1 MKRIIVLLSLLL
13 CLCACLPTPEQEY
26 VVSKADDVLEQKLRA
41 TPVPIEDSVAAQQ
54 SQGSNKPVA
63 APETTDAPLSVQS
76 FPDRWDEDAEPLREY
91 VSLAFH
97 ADVRTK
103 ADGLYPVYKTRSEPI
118 TAERVIELANLLLSK
133 PVERELV
140 DAMTKDEWA
149 KEFQDYL
156 NEAAEWEQWVKEGKN
171 STGDRDD
178 TASYTAEEVAEM
190 SAWYMEQIKNAP
202 DMLDKAKVSDYTGY
216 QIGQSARYTL
226 EDGGYALIG
235 SLSNQSWNGFN
246 IVKGCRHIG
255 YIYRET
261 QYREDSREGADA
273 SMKRAAK
280 QWQVPTLSR
289 EDAEAIAYREMER
302 LGFSDF
308 SIAYGE
314 PANLYDMAENSETR
328 AASGWSFMMRR
339 DYDGYPLVAKH
350 SYSSSDL
357 LEYGD
362 GDGYAYHEPIR
373 KEGIHI
379 FVDETGILYFSY
391 DSPKTVVGKQ
401 SANVELLPFE
411 EVVRTVKTVMN
422 ACYPSMR
429 YQGRSERVIELE
441 VYRMVLTPYT
451 LHIKDSSD
459 YYEVPCWV
467 VFFDGWYGG
476 EDREQQRTQSN
487 WSADCIVINAVDGSV
502 VHEKAG
508 Y

>member
-1 MKRIIVLLSLLL
+1 MKRLIPLILSVL

-26 VVSKADDVLEQKLRA
+26 VIGKADNVLEQKLNA
-41 TPVPIEDSVAAQQ
+41 TPIPMEESVTAQQ
-54 SQGSNKPVA
+54 TTDSA
-63 APETTDAPLSVQS
+63 APVSVPEATDAPLRTQF
-76 FPDRWDEDAEPLREY
+76 FPDRWDEDATAIRDY
-91 VSLAFH
+91 VTLSVH
-97 ADVRTK
+97 ADVVSK
-103 ADGLYPVYKTRSEPI
+103 ADGLYPVYKTRSEKV
-118 TAERVIELANLLLSK
+118 TEQRVIELANQMLTK

-140 DAMTKDEWA
+140 DAMTKDDWA
-149 KEFQDYL
+149 KALQDYL
-156 NEAAEWEQWVKEGKN
+156 NEAAEWEAWVKSGKPD
-171 STGDRDD
+171 TGDRDD
-178 TASYTAEEVAEM
+178 TASYSPEEVSEM
-190 SAWYMEQIKNAP
+190 AAWYMEQIKNAP
-202 DMLDKAKVSDYTGY
+202 DKLDKIKVSDYTGY

-226 EDGGYALIG
+226 EDGSYALIG

-280 QWQVPTLSR
+280 QWQAPTLSR

-314 PANLYDMAENSETR
+314 PANLYDMEENSEVR

-401 SANVELLPFE
+401 TANVELLPFSE
-411 EVVRTVKTVMN
+411 IQRIVKNTIGV
-422 ACYPSMR
+422 CYPQQR
-429 YQGRSERVIELE
+429 YQGREERIIELE
-441 VYRMVLTPYT
+441 IYRMVLTPYT
-451 LHIKDSSD
+451 LRIKDSED
-459 YYEVPCWV
+459 FYEVPCWV

-487 WSADCIVINAVDGSV
+487 WSAECIVINAVDGSV
-502 VHEKAG
+502 VHERAG

>member
-26 VVSKADDVLEQKLRA
+26 VVSKADDELEQKLRA

-103 ADGLYPVYKTRSEPI
+103 ANGLYPVYKTRSEPI

-202 DMLDKAKVSDYTGY
+202 DRLDKAKVSDYTGY
-216 QIGQSARYTL
+216 QIGQSVRYKL
-226 EDGGYALIG
+226 EDGGFAGIA
-235 SLSNQSWNGFN
+235 SLLNQSWNYFV
-246 IVKGCRHIG
+246 ISKGCQHIA
-255 YIYRET
+255 YIYTET
-261 QYREDSREGADA
+261 QHREDSREGADA
-273 SMKRAAK
+273 GMRRSAK
-280 QWQVPTLSR
+280 LWKEPTLSR
-289 EDAEAIAYREMER
+289 GDAETIAYREAER
-302 LGFSDF
+302 LGFSGF

-314 PANLYDMAENSETR
+314 PANLYDVTENSEAST
-328 AASGWSFMMRR
+328 AAGWSFTLRR
-339 DYDGYPLVAKH
+339 DFDGYPLVEKS
-350 SYSSSDL
+350 SYASSDL

-362 GDGYAYHEPIR
+362 GDGFAYNEPIG
-373 KEGIHI
+373 KETVRL
-379 FVDETGILYFSY
+379 FVDETGILYISCI
-391 DSPKTVVGKQ
+391 DPKTVVGKQ
-401 SANVELLPFE
+401 SASVELLPFE

-467 VFFDGWYGG
+467 VFFDGWTQG
-476 EDREQQRTQSN
+476 EDRENQRNQAN
-487 WSADCIVINAVDGSV
+487 WVADCIIINAVDGSV